1 MRRCPGLVAGVV
13 GAGLL
18 AVVAIVAAGPAAA
31 FQQQELETVFGE
43 HGYVWQPAPT
53 PPGATSWAALQ
64 DLELTE
70 RIDGDWIVYDAAFG
84 DGVKALEGETIKING
99 FMMPLQNTERQT
111 HFVLMAYPPSCPF
124 HLAGGP
130 SAFIEIKAA
139 EGVPFSY
146 DPILM
151 EGTFQ
156 LEPNTD
162 TGVLYRMVD
171 ARPVGAD

>member
-1 MRRCPGLVAGVV
+1 M
-13 GAGLL
+13 
-18 AVVAIVAAGPAAA
+18 AVVAAGPAAA

-43 HGYVWQPAPT
+43 HGDVWQPAPT

-130 SAFIEIKAA
+130 SAFIEIKADEVREALA
-139 EGVPFSY
+139 EPVNAVVEAAK
-146 DPILM
+146 IA
-151 EGTFQ
+151 
-156 LEPNTD
+156 LERTPPELAAD
-162 TGVLYRMVD
+162 IVDKGIVLVGVLYRMVD
-171 ARPVGAD
+171 ARPIGAD